1 MSWYSDLIGVSE
13 ADTMTPSDPNSW
25 GGTVSSATSGGV
37 TPASASGLLGALGST
52 IGSVADFGFNVQK
65 FQLGQQA
72 QANDLSLQ
80 ALKANLGYKTAVT
93 QATAQSQ
100 IAGYQ
105 SQGAVAQAA
114 RAAGISTGG
123 ISTTMLLVLAIGAY
137 VLVNKK

>member
-1 MSWYSDLIGVSE
+1 MSWLSDLTGLSE
-13 ADTMTPSDPNSW
+13 ADIALPSPTW
-25 GGTVSSATSGGV
+25 GGDISTATSAG
-37 TPASASGLLGALGST
+37 TTNPSAAGLLGSIGST
-52 IGSVADFGFNVQK
+52 IGNVADFGFNVQK
-65 FQLGQQA
+65 FQIGQQA
-72 QANDLSLQ
+72 QANDLQLQ

-123 ISTTMLLVLAIGAY
+123 AISITTLLILGIGAY
-137 VLVNKK
+137 VLMNKK

>member
-1 MSWYSDLIGVSE
+1 MSWLSDITGLSE
-13 ADTMTPSDPNSW
+13 ADIALPSPSW
-25 GGTVSSATSGGV
+25 GGDISSATSSGI
-37 TPASASGLLGALGST
+37 TPASASGLLGSLGST

-114 RAAGISTGG
+114 RAAGVGG
-123 ISTTMLLVLAIGAY
+123 GTMSMTTLLLLAIGAY